1 MVFGGKL
8 KWSGRLLEK
17 MTSQQRLEEM
27 EDAWRIP
34 WKEESGELQSMGSQG
49 VRHD

>member
-27 EDAWRIP
+27 EDAWRRIFQAEGP
-34 WKEESGELQSMGSQG
+34 
-49 VRHD
+49 VRARP